1 MLAPKQQ
8 QHMATMAT
16 AMATATATTVIQL
29 ATPTTA
35 AAAISSAAVIIATAT
50 TTTTSTSIAATPT
63 IWIRI
68 NSASIQ
74 MLWAMICSA
83 LDCQAFDCQLIMA
96 PIQMISIRAMA
107 TQLQQQ
113 VATLDELLWAVFAKI
128 AMLSATFC
136 SIRHWGACVKVVTPT
151 GGRYIVYIYMYYN
164 KFSKRKKK
172 EIKTFCNK
180 KKKQV
185 SQISCT
191 NLKLMLRFYLFSLSP
206 NFSLSH
212 TKYKTKFEYC
222 NSIVD

>member
-1 MLAPKQQ
+1 
-8 QHMATMAT
+8 MATM
-16 AMATATATTVIQL
+16 AMATATATATTTAVIQL

-50 TTTTSTSIAATPT
+50 TTTSTTTTAATTT

-96 PIQMISIRAMA
+96 PIQMISIRPMA

-113 VATLDELLWAVFAKI
+113 VATLDALLWAVFAKI

-151 GGRYIVYIYMYYN
+151 GGRYIAYLYMYYN

-172 EIKTFCNK
+172 EKNQDILQQK
-180 KKKQV
+180 KEA
-185 SQISCT
+185 
-191 NLKLMLRFYLFSLSP
+191 N
-206 NFSLSH
+206 
-212 TKYKTKFEYC
+212 
-222 NSIVD
+222 